1 MTIET
6 VRRLTQYLRAFAP
19 DKADEIDRALAEV
32 DAGKRDL
39 ATINV
44 GISYR
49 LEKFEGE
56 YSPDKAPVEM
66 VAGVDQ

>member
-1 MTIET
+1 MTAEEL
-6 VRRLTQYLRAFAP
+6 RRVANRIALIAP
-19 DKADEIDRALAEV
+19 DKAALIEKALGEV

-49 LEKFEGE
+49 LEKFNGDFRPGLEPAEVIEG
-56 YSPDKAPVEM
+56 K
-66 VAGVDQ
+66 G